1 MSSNAYSAELRP
13 EPCLRLV
20 VLVAGIVLFLAGSL
34 LVLLLPITFGFK
46 VTLAFIWLIICGYE
60 WSSNRLAY
68 SRGGSL
74 RVDSGGGIER
84 KCRDG
89 CWRPAKLAAGSVVTP
104 RLAWLR
110 ISVGRGQR
118 YGELFRGDARE
129 NVDWR
134 RFQVIWRHIGA
145 NL

>member
-13 EPCLRLV
+13 EPCLRRV
-20 VLVAGIVLFLAGSL
+20 VLVAGMVLFLAGSL

-46 VTLAFIWLIICGYE
+46 AALAIIWLIICGYE
-60 WSSNRLAY
+60 WSSNWLAY
-68 SRGGSL
+68 ARGGIL

-89 CWRPAKLAAGSVVTP
+89 CWRAAKLAAGSVVTP

-110 ISVGRGQR
+110 ICAGRGHR

-145 NL
+145 A